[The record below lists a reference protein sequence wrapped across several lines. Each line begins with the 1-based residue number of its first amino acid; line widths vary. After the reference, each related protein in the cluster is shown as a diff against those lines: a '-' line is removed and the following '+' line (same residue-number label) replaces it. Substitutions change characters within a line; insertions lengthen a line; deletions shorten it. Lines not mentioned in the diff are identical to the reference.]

1 MLKHPAVLTT
11 VLMGSGGVASMLA
24 NILYAKQLLA
34 EDFGRLVIMQ
44 AIAFVA
50 MGLLPMGFESLIARR
65 EVHAPLFVI
74 RRVIAAGTA
83 MALAILILGSWLI
96 VGNTDIAI
104 FIFFAGVSGASIR
117 LFAAIEQSK
126 MNFVRTQIVT
136 QSPPFIFLAFACCHL
151 MLGLRSW
158 HEAGV
163 AYALSFALGALIG
176 YIIVRRHEVS
186 TIPDQNYRE
195 MTIRA
200 LALIG
205 ILASILL
212 LNQLPLFVAA
222 GVLSLKEVGA
232 LGLAITLVVSP
243 FRLLSHGVGYTLV
256 PRMAGCENRASRRKM
271 LVHEFLFAIGMGLP
285 GAVALLVLVPPF
297 VAFVFNDQY
306 EISHGLVVSLI
317 VLGLI
322 RLITAVILA
331 AINAVA
337 DAKVLHLSNL
347 IGWASALIAA
357 GCAFALSRYGASG
370 IVSGVAMGWAARIGL
385 SSLLLMKEVRD

>member
-11 VLMGSGGVASMLA
+11 VLMGSGGIASMLA

-34 EDFGRLVIMQ
+34 EDFGRLMIMQ
-44 AIAFVA
+44 AIAFVV
-50 MGLLPMGFESLIARR
+50 MGLLPMGFDGLIARR

-74 RRVIAAGTA
+74 RRVIAAGSA
-83 MALAILILGSWLI
+83 VALGILVIGGWLI
-96 VGNTDIAI
+96 EGNTDMAI
-104 FIFFAGVSGASIR
+104 FILFAGISGASLR
-117 LFAAIEQSK
+117 LFAAIEQSE
-126 MNFVRTQIVT
+126 MNFLRTQIIT
-136 QSPPFIFLAFACCHL
+136 QSPPLIFLVFACCHL

-163 AYALSFALGALIG
+163 AYALSIVLGALIG
-176 YIIVRRHEVS
+176 YIIVRHHEVPV
-186 TIPDQNYRE
+186 TLDQNYRQ

-222 GVLSLKEVGA
+222 SVLSLKEVGA
-232 LGLAITLVVSP
+232 LGLAIMLVVSP

-256 PRMAGCENRASRRKM
+256 PRMTGCENRASRRK
-271 LVHEFLFAIGMGLP
+271 LLAHEFLFAMGLGLL
-285 GAVALLVLVPPF
+285 GAIALLVLVPPF
-297 VAFVFNDQY
+297 VVFVFDDQY
-306 EISHGLVVSLI
+306 AISYGLVISLV

-337 DAKVLHLSNL
+337 GAKILHLSNL
-347 IGWASALIAA
+347 FGWASALIAA
-357 GCAFALSRYGASG
+357 GSALALSRYGASG
-370 IVSGVAMGWAARIGL
+370 IVSGVAIGWAARIGL
-385 SSLLLMKEVRD
+385 SLLLLMKEVRD